1 MDVGVGGYRTFRYVP
16 EFNGNRALPE
26 AEQVSV
32 EVVRP
37 STAQRLAQQG
47 PTPAALHAW
56 RDQALAPWLADAEL
70 AEAVPQLGVEVLLL
84 MRTVA
89 QHTRDWRG
97 LTLDGRAL
105 TDPLEVCLRAPL
117 PLAGERALIREV
129 YDVIQEAGDLTG
141 VALGNFARQCAGS
154 CSGTTPAPMAGGTAA
169 DAAAPETA
177 GPATTPEG
185 PSA

>member
-1 MDVGVGGYRTFRYVP
+1 MP
-16 EFNGNRALPE
+16 ETCYH
-26 AEQVSV
+26 
-32 EVVRP
+32 P
-37 STAQRLAQQG
+37 SLEG
-47 PTPAALHAW
+47 
-56 RDQALAPWLADAEL
+56 
-70 AEAVPQLGVEVLLL
+70 
-84 MRTVA
+84 A
-89 QHTRDWRG
+89 QHGAKSLTQFLDYARASGTTGAQPSNFMLEKGKRFKSPEEIKEAFASRG